1 MFYVFIHFRKLS
13 SICIK
18 PTFEKKISQYIHIF
32 EHGMINWIKNTE
44 YNFKFNNPVG
54 KKHALL
60 TSHMSFWAFEWETF
74 NDIYISL

>member
-1 MFYVFIHFRKLS
+1 M
-13 SICIK
+13 
-18 PTFEKKISQYIHIF
+18 IF

-44 YNFKFNNPVG
+44 YNFKF
-54 KKHALL
+54 KFKHALL

>member
-1 MFYVFIHFRKLS
+1 MHKTNIW
-13 SICIK
+13 
-18 PTFEKKISQYIHIF
+18 KKNSQYIHMIF
-32 EHGMINWIKNTE
+32 EHGMINWIKKTE

>member
-1 MFYVFIHFRKLS
+1 M
-13 SICIK
+13 
-18 PTFEKKISQYIHIF
+18 IF
-32 EHGMINWIKNTE
+32 EHGMINWIKKTE